1 MESKEAQVHL
11 CMWRGECGGEHVEG
25 ALCAC
30 GGEHVEGS
38 MWRGACG
45 GEHVEGSTLCMWRGA
60 CGGEHVEGSTLC
72 MWRGACGGEHV
83 EGSTLCMWRGAC
95 GGEHVEGSMWRGACG
110 GEHTVIHVSLKKEKF
125 PTLLR
130 VMKGLKQKTLN
141 LEERKD
147 GLCELVVMNVLFGDM
162 IYVPTLWA
170 VLQCK
175 ACIKMVLPPNLQDL

>member
-38 MWRGACG
+38 
-45 GEHVEGSTLCMWRGA
+45 TLCMWRGA
-60 CGGEHVEGSTLC
+60 CGGEHVEGS
-72 MWRGACGGEHV
+72 MWRGA
-83 EGSTLCMWRGAC
+83 LCAC

-110 GEHTVIHVSLKKEKF
+110 GEHTVIHVSLKKGKF

-170 VLQCK
+170 AGSLDLFQV
-175 ACIKMVLPPNLQDL
+175 PP